1 MSPDMS
7 IIDPQTLNQ
16 IEALTHKGGISDGDD
31 GRPLLVLDVDDV
43 ILYFVGP
50 LLRYFESQGAQLQL
64 STFRLFGNVFD
75 TTTGA
80 ALDNERVREMLDSFF
95 DAQGHWQEPVDGAAQ
110 AISAIA
116 RHAEI
121 VLLTAMPHRHRDTR
135 RLYLDRLGLPYPLL
149 TTEQAKGPAIR
160 RLRGQTG
167 RAVAFVDDMPHNLI
181 SARQEV
187 ADSHL
192 FHLMADNSFRTLIPA
207 PPKDVTIVMDWT
219 EAGERIAAA
228 LDI

>member
-1 MSPDMS
+1 MSL
-7 IIDPQTLNQ
+7 DPQTLQQ
-16 IEALTHKGGISDGDD
+16 IEALAHKGGITDGRD

-43 ILYFVGP
+43 LLHFVGP
-50 LLRYFESQGAQLQL
+50 LLRYFETQGARLQL

-75 TTTGA
+75 ISTGA

-95 DAQGHWQEPVDGAAQ
+95 DAQGDWQTPVDGASE
-110 AISAIA
+110 AIAKIA

-121 VLLTAMPHRHRDTR
+121 VMLTAMPHRHRDTR
-135 RLYLDRLGLPYPLL
+135 RVHLDRIGLPYPLL
-149 TTEQAKGPAIR
+149 TIEQAKGPAIR
-160 RLRGQTG
+160 HLRGQTS
-167 RAVAFVDDMPHNLI
+167 RAVAFVDDMTHNLV
-181 SARQEV
+181 SARREV

-207 PPKDVTIVMDWT
+207 PPEDVTIVMDWN
-219 EAGERIAAA
+219 EASERIATA